1 MNSSRRSSLG
11 AASLAARSFSLGR
24 AALFSQEANMKQPS
38 FKPDDLVSVT
48 GPKGRLVSAIV
59 RRVERIDDESY
70 NVVFEDMQTADRFDY
85 QYLYK

>member
-1 MNSSRRSSLG
+1 MQTEHL
-11 AASLAARSFSLGR
+11 
-24 AALFSQEANMKQPS
+24 
-38 FKPDDLVSVT
+38 KPDDLVSVT
-48 GPKGRLVSAIV
+48 SPKGRLVTALV

>member
-1 MNSSRRSSLG
+1 MQTEHL
-11 AASLAARSFSLGR
+11 
-24 AALFSQEANMKQPS
+24 
-38 FKPDDLVSVT
+38 KPDDLVSVT
-48 GPKGRLVSAIV
+48 GPNGRLVTALV

>member
-1 MNSSRRSSLG
+1 MQTEHLK
-11 AASLAARSFSLGR
+11 
-24 AALFSQEANMKQPS
+24 AN
-38 FKPDDLVSVT
+38 DLVSVT
-48 GPKGRLVSAIV
+48 SPKGRTVTAMV

>member
-1 MNSSRRSSLG
+1 MQTEHL
-11 AASLAARSFSLGR
+11 
-24 AALFSQEANMKQPS
+24 
-38 FKPDDLVSVT
+38 KPKDLVSVT
-48 GPKGRLVSAIV
+48 GPKGRLVTALV

>member
-1 MNSSRRSSLG
+1 
-11 AASLAARSFSLGR
+11 
-24 AALFSQEANMKQPS
+24 MKQPS
-38 FKPDDLVSVT
+38 FKPEDLVSVT

>member
-1 MNSSRRSSLG
+1 MQTEHL
-11 AASLAARSFSLGR
+11 
-24 AALFSQEANMKQPS
+24 
-38 FKPDDLVSVT
+38 KPNDLVSVT
-48 GPKGRLVSAIV
+48 NPSGRTVTAMV

>member
-1 MNSSRRSSLG
+1 MQTEHL
-11 AASLAARSFSLGR
+11 
-24 AALFSQEANMKQPS
+24 KQN
-38 FKPDDLVSVT
+38 DLVSVT
-48 GPKGRLVSAIV
+48 GPKGRLVTALV

>member
-1 MNSSRRSSLG
+1 MQTEHL
-11 AASLAARSFSLGR
+11 
-24 AALFSQEANMKQPS
+24 
-38 FKPDDLVSVT
+38 KPDDLVSVT
-48 GPKGRLVSAIV
+48 SPSGRTVTAMV